1 MPLIP
6 EEPQI
11 HESAQGPRVTPASG
25 RTAPTPRPVPGPRP
39 AASPRP
45 GRPGPARPMPPAQ
58 RTPRDPGAKP
68 APSAPAA
75 ASAVTAS
82 AVTAPVATASGVT
95 APGATASGVVA
106 PAVPADRVPV
116 SSVPQIQ
123 LIPASA
129 EGALDAAEEAVDL
142 LLDSGRA
149 PGDVLVVTTGDPH
162 PWATHELSFGEAAYW
177 AQHDAGDD
185 VFYADSAALSR
196 AASRPVV
203 VVAVNGGSEEAALAA
218 LPTAVTRAGT
228 LLIVCGDP
236 QRINSMLG
244 AGV

>member
-11 HESAQGPRVTPASG
+11 HESAQGPRVTPAIG

-39 AASPRP
+39 AAPPRP
-45 GRPGPARPMPPAQ
+45 GRPGPVRPVPAQ
-58 RTPRDPGAKP
+58 RAPREPVVATPGPSAK
-68 APSAPAA
+68 AAAPAA
-75 ASAVTAS
+75 VT
-82 AVTAPVATASGVT
+82 P
-95 APGATASGVVA
+95 
-106 PAVPADRVPV
+106 R
-116 SSVPQIQ
+116 IQ

-142 LLDSGRA
+142 LLESGRA
-149 PGDVLVVTTGDPH
+149 PGEVLVITTGDPH
-162 PWATHELSFGEAAYW
+162 PWAAHELSFGEAAYW

-185 VFYADSAALSR
+185 VFYADASAAGR
-196 AASRPVV
+196 AVSRPVV
-203 VVAVNGGSEEAALAA
+203 VAAVNGGSGEVLATA
-218 LPTAVTRAGT
+218 LPLALGRAGA

-236 QRINSMLG
+236 QQINSVLG

>member
-11 HESAQGPRVTPASG
+11 HESAQGPRATPASG

-39 AASPRP
+39 AASSRP
-45 GRPGPARPMPPAQ
+45 GRPGPPRPAPPVQ
-58 RTPRDPGAKP
+58 RAPRDVAVAKP
-68 APSAPAA
+68 GPSGPAAPAA
-75 ASAVTAS
+75 SAQA
-82 AVTAPVATASGVT
+82 VAT
-95 APGATASGVVA
+95 
-106 PAVPADRVPV
+106 
-116 SSVPQIQ
+116 PQIQ
-123 LIPASA
+123 LIPASP

-149 PGDVLVVTTGDPH
+149 PGDVLVITTGEQH
-162 PWATHELSFGEAAYW
+162 PWAAHELSFGEASYW

-185 VFYADSAALSR
+185 VFYADASAVGR
-196 AASRPVV
+196 ATSRPVV
-203 VVAVNGGSEEAALAA
+203 VVAVNGGPDTAAAAA
-218 LPTAVTRAGT
+218 LPLALGQASA

-236 QRINSMLG
+236 QRINSVLG

>member
-11 HESAQGPRVTPASG
+11 HESAQGPRATPATG

-39 AASPRP
+39 AAPPRP

-58 RTPRDPGAKP
+58 RATRESAAKP
-68 APSAPAA
+68 GPQAQAAKPGPSAPAA
-75 ASAVTAS
+75 
-82 AVTAPVATASGVT
+82 PEATAN
-95 APGATASGVVA
+95 GAA
-106 PAVPADRVPV
+106 
-116 SSVPQIQ
+116 SVPQIQ

-149 PGDVLVVTTGDPH
+149 PGDVLVITTGEPH
-162 PWATHELSFGEAAYW
+162 PWATHELSFGEDAYW

-185 VFYADSAALSR
+185 VFYADAAALAR
-196 AASRPVV
+196 AATRPVV
-203 VVAVNGGSEEAALAA
+203 VVAVNGGGDEAAVTA
-218 LPTAVTRAGT
+218 LPTALNRAGT

-236 QRINSMLG
+236 QRINAMLG
-244 AGV
+244 ASV

>member
-11 HESAQGPRVTPASG
+11 HEKAQGPRATPASG

-39 AASPRP
+39 AAPPRP
-45 GRPGPARPMPPAQ
+45 GRPGPARPAPPAQ
-58 RTPRDPGAKP
+58 RASRDASVSAAPKPG
-68 APSAPAA
+68 SSGPAA
-75 ASAVTAS
+75 AAA
-82 AVTAPVATASGVT
+82 
-95 APGATASGVVA
+95 A
-106 PAVPADRVPV
+106 PAT
-116 SSVPQIQ
+116 PQIQ
-123 LIPASA
+123 LIPASP

-142 LLDSGRA
+142 LLDSGRT
-149 PGDVLVVTTGDPH
+149 PGDVLVITTGEPH
-162 PWATHELSFGEAAYW
+162 PWAAHELSFGESAYW

-185 VFYADSAALSR
+185 VFYADAALAAR

-203 VVAVNGGSEEAALAA
+203 VVAVNGGPEAA
-218 LPTAVTRAGT
+218 AVTALSAAHSRAGA

-236 QRINSMLG
+236 QQINSVLG

>member
-11 HESAQGPRVTPASG
+11 HESAQGPRATPASG

-39 AASPRP
+39 AAPPCP

-58 RTPRDPGAKP
+58 RTPRDAAAKP
-68 APSAPAA
+68 GPAAPAA
-75 ASAVTAS
+75 PGPA
-82 AVTAPVATASGVT
+82 ASG
-95 APGATASGVVA
+95 A
-106 PAVPADRVPV
+106 PA
-116 SSVPQIQ
+116 SVPQIQ

-149 PGDVLVVTTGDPH
+149 PGEVLVISTGDPH
-162 PWATHELSFGEAAYW
+162 PWAAHELSFGEASYW

-185 VFYADSAALSR
+185 VFYADAAALDR
-196 AASRPVV
+196 AKSRPVV
-203 VVAVNGGSEEAALAA
+203 VVALNGGEETAVAA
-218 LPTAVTRAGT
+218 LPTALTRAGT